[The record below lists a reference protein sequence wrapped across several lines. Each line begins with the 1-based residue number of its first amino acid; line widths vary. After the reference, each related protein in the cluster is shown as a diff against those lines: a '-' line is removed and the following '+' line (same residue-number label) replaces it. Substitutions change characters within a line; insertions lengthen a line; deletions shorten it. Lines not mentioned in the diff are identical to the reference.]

1 MIADGDLYLLTD
13 GAKLTKVE
21 ITVSRI
27 VSVSVGR
34 LIGCALDEQGFVWTW
49 GPNCEGELGV
59 GDCNPRK
66 LPSPVLS
73 LKSKK
78 ITK

>member
-1 MIADGDLYLLTD
+1 MIADGDLYLLLD

-34 LIGCALDEQGFVWTW
+34 LIGCAVDE
-49 GPNCEGELGV
+49 
-59 GDCNPRK
+59 
-66 LPSPVLS
+66 
-73 LKSKK
+73 
-78 ITK
+78 